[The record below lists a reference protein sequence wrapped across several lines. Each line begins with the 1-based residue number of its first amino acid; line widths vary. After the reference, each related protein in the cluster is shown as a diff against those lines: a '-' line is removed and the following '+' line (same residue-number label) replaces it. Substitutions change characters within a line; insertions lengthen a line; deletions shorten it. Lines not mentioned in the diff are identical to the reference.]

1 MDLDLWSIQMALV
14 TLPTDHVE
22 IVNIWSIT
30 IWNILLMHVINYKLL
45 VLVIS
50 VWWAE
55 SIQHVYSCT

>member
-22 IVNIWSIT
+22 IVNIWFIT

-50 VWWAE
+50 V
-55 SIQHVYSCT
+55 